1 MSETKI
7 VVATWSALKNLSSG
21 RLGYLG
27 GLASGNLVDSGA
39 GHALYESAG
48 YLPDHV
54 FRNSSYCFVVVSD
67 PSARAKARV
76 LPEGLLPPIPVDQI
90 EIAYF
95 TSSIRRKEFL
105 ADLESSGLPMLPFAA
120 HVWPAPEQR
129 AATSSE
135 NSELVESIQSL
146 DIHIGYQE
154 RITAAALCAA
164 ALGSDRTEAILALRS
179 NEPTERYKRLAAWA
193 SCTQGVVDSEGRW
206 NRTSV
211 ELALQPLKQHGL
223 VDDVE
228 NYQVLLREKKWTGEG
243 VISPMVTAMLL
254 LARTEGGSPEDF
266 YNMML
271 NLDGMA
277 VSPGYGLA
285 DAMIYVAAAF
295 GRHYVPA
302 QQAVRVEVASTIV
315 CDEIAFALANFNREA
330 ASRVEND
337 LAAAR
342 EVGVLTAPSREVGV
356 TVELNEEPAVNVT
369 KPKRAKA
376 VKGKPRAAK
385 GVANDDAPLVSAE
398 VIDVDAAR
406 KLAPEE
412 ASLGPLETI
421 PLDGTH
427 AGLVGESA
435 GDRTVEITPD
445 LDIPNPEASVNAT
458 ETGVAP
464 QRENSLGLEKL

>member
-1 MSETKI
+1 
-7 VVATWSALKNLSSG
+7 
-21 RLGYLG
+21 
-27 GLASGNLVDSGA
+27 
-39 GHALYESAG
+39 
-48 YLPDHV
+48 
-54 FRNSSYCFVVVSD
+54 
-67 PSARAKARV
+67 
-76 LPEGLLPPIPVDQI
+76 
-90 EIAYF
+90 
-95 TSSIRRKEFL
+95 
-105 ADLESSGLPMLPFAA
+105 
-120 HVWPAPEQR
+120 
-129 AATSSE
+129 
-135 NSELVESIQSL
+135 
-146 DIHIGYQE
+146 
-154 RITAAALCAA
+154 
-164 ALGSDRTEAILALRS
+164 
-179 NEPTERYKRLAAWA
+179 
-193 SCTQGVVDSEGRW
+193 
-206 NRTSV
+206 
-211 ELALQPLKQHGL
+211 
-223 VDDVE
+223 
-228 NYQVLLREKKWTGEG
+228 VLLREKKWTGEG

-445 LDIPNPEASVNAT
+445 LDIPSPEASVNAT